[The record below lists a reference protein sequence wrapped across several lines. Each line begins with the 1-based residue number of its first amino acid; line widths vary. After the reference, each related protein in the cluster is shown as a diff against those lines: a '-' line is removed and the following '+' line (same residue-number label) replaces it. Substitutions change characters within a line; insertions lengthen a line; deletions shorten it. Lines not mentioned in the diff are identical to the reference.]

1 MAWYQLLFG
10 FTNTPP
16 PSLPVLIL
24 RRNQGAILNLETEL
38 VIT

>member
-10 FTNTPP
+10 FTNTP